1 MKGEQERRCQESSAA
16 RMEEENGTVRSL
28 REESE
33 SISAL
38 QREWQRRRPNSW
50 NWDGGTGFREGPRR
64 DHKGLRAERVGARQ
78 RAAAEA
84 DRGKKWKSGREG
96 GQARKEGV

>member
-1 MKGEQERRCQESSAA
+1 M
-16 RMEEENGTVRSL
+16 RSL

-33 SISAL
+33 SISAM

-50 NWDGGTGFREGPRR
+50 NWDGGTGCGEGLKR
-64 DHKGLRAERVGARQ
+64 DHKGLRAERVRARQ

-96 GQARKEGV
+96 GRTRKEGV

>member
-1 MKGEQERRCQESSAA
+1 MERQLFVFSGMILLDEKATA
-16 RMEEENGTVRSL
+16 
-28 REESE
+28 
-33 SISAL
+33 ISACWL
-38 QREWQRRRPNSW
+38 AVLGDSSMDGRRRPNSW

-64 DHKGLRAERVGARQ
+64 DHKGLRAETVGARQ